1 MGNYTIHGSV
11 HKYGD
16 NINTDLINPSPSIN
30 LDRALMNAAA
40 MRGVDP
46 DFTKKVKPGDI
57 IVAGKNFGCGSSRET
72 APIVIKENGVSAV
85 IADFFARIFYR
96 NCINIGLTVLTTD
109 QTHRISDGDELEVDT
124 RLGIIYNI
132 TTGEQYTCTRL
143 PENVQELVDDGGL
156 IEHLKKKL
164 AAK

>member
-1 MGNYTIHGSV
+1 MRNYTIHGRV

-46 DFTKKVKPGDI
+46 DFTKKVRPGDI

-72 APIVIKENGVSAV
+72 APIVIQENGVSAV

-109 QTHRISDGDELEVDT
+109 QTDRIGDGDELEIDT
-124 RLGIIYNI
+124 RRGIIHNI
-132 TTGEQYTCTRL
+132 TAGEEYTCTRL
-143 PENVQELVDDGGL
+143 PENVQALVDDGGL
-156 IEHLKKKL
+156 LPHLKKKL

>member
-1 MGNYTIHGSV
+1 MNSHTIRGRV

-85 IADFFARIFYR
+85 VADFFARIFYR

-109 QTHRISDGDELEVDT
+109 KTDCIRDGDELEIDT
-124 RLGIIYNI
+124 RLGVIRNI
-132 TTGEQYTCTRL
+132 TAGEEYNCTKL
-143 PENVQELVDDGGL
+143 PRNVQELVDDGGL
-156 IEHLKKKL
+156 IPHLKKKL
-164 AAK
+164 GTK